1 MVAPWSGLRSPQWHP
16 RLAPAFRLRR
26 SRRCARRRSA
36 TSRRQER
43 LDGLGLPRCH
53 QGLRRSARQGL
64 LRWRR
69 QSLAWSLLP
78 HLRSSRSLSPSHNP
92 GGGGPA
98 EGGVAPGLGA
108 QGVGPPRGVLA
119 PGAMPYAAAA
129 TSAAPP
135 LPAHLVAKSQGP
147 WRYGDPVPLP
157 PGTAVSSDG
166 KAVIAVNYTETAF
179 AQYATEASYQEFMD
193 GAVADDVRILPIRRS
208 AGASRTRS
216 WASLA
221 EDSRA
226 EAFGD
231 WPIAGPRS
239 TAWCLEFLKR
249 EGRSLE
255 LHHERF
261 KQVARV
267 DGGAWGSAEHAEL
280 CNILEYLGLYD
291 QVDMANLVGI
301 EAIFRRLQTIEFSY
315 FDKVQEN
322 QAKAMGG
329 GKLSLEEQ
337 ALFGGLSRSS
347 AALTLAPQLMDYVRT
362 EAEKNASLAKNFR
375 KARQERDEKGKK

>member
-1 MVAPWSGLRSPQWHP
+1 MGP
-16 RLAPAFRLRR
+16 
-26 SRRCARRRSA
+26 
-36 TSRRQER
+36 T
-43 LDGLGLPRCH
+43 
-53 QGLRRSARQGL
+53 
-64 LRWRR
+64 
-69 QSLAWSLLP
+69 
-78 HLRSSRSLSPSHNP
+78 
-92 GGGGPA
+92 GGGPA
-98 EGGVAPGLGA
+98 PGL
-108 QGVGPPRGVLA
+108 L
-119 PGAMPYAAAA
+119 PYAAVV

-135 LPAHLVAKSQGP
+135 LPAYLVAKSQGP

-166 KAVIAVNYTETAF
+166 KAVIAVSYTETVF
-179 AQYATEASYQEFMD
+179 AQYVTEATYQAFMD
-193 GAVADDVRILPIRRS
+193 GAVADDARILPIRRS
-208 AGASRTRS
+208 AGGSRSRS

-239 TAWCLEFLKR
+239 TAWCLDFLKR

-261 KQVARV
+261 RQVARV
-267 DGGAWGSAEHAEL
+267 DGAAWGIAEHAEL

-291 QVDMANLVGI
+291 QVDMANLVGV
-301 EAIFRRLQTIEFSY
+301 EAMFRRLQTIEFSY
-315 FDKVQEN
+315 LDKVQEN

-347 AALTLAPQLMDYVRT
+347 AALMLAPQLMDYVRT
-362 EAEKNASLAKNFR
+362 EAEKNASLAKNLR